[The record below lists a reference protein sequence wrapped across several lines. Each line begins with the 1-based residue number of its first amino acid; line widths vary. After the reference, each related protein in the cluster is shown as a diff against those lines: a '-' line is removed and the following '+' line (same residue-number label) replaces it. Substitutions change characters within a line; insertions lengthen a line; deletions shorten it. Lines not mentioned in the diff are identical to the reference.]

1 MTSRRFGGFAA
12 AADDRRRR
20 RGGAPQPHPIPST
33 PSSRAPKRAPR
44 RNKFLTAFRPD
55 RRMRAVLIAL
65 ACSLGAA
72 LVPVSLPKTRAVSMK
87 SSVTE
92 AGTSVLEDTEGLGAE
107 FEDAI
112 VDDEAW
118 DVEGSGDE
126 DLLAGFDLDGADVGD
141 IDSYGATPREIC
153 DGERAEYKAK
163 FPRHDNDCGSSEIQI
178 ALFTARIKH
187 ITQHV
192 VDNPKDHASRRGLLT
207 LVSKRRRLLNY
218 YHSRSPEKAVK
229 LAADL
234 GVRFRFKSALPDRAE
249 KYRQYTIAA
258 NKKKK

>member
-1 MTSRRFGGFAA
+1 MPLRLAILALPALALVPTI
-12 AADDRRRR
+12 
-20 RGGAPQPHPIPST
+20 APP
-33 PSSRAPKRAPR
+33 RAPR
-44 RNKFLTAFRPD
+44 
-55 RRMRAVLIAL
+55 
-65 ACSLGAA
+65 AA
-72 LVPVSLPKTRAVSMK
+72 QLF
-87 SSVTE
+87 SVVE
-92 AGTSVLEDTEGLGAE
+92 RGTSSLEDTEGLGAE

-192 VDNPKDHASRRGLLT
+192 IDNPKDHASRRGLLT

>member
-1 MTSRRFGGFAA
+1 
-12 AADDRRRR
+12 
-20 RGGAPQPHPIPST
+20 
-33 PSSRAPKRAPR
+33 
-44 RNKFLTAFRPD
+44 
-55 RRMRAVLIAL
+55 MRAVLIAL

-92 AGTSVLEDTEGLGAE
+92 AGTSVLEDTEGLGAK

-112 VDDEAW
+112 ADDEAW
-118 DVEGSGDE
+118 DAEGSGDE
-126 DLLAGFDLDGADVGD
+126 DLWRASTSTAPTSATSTPTARRRGDL
-141 IDSYGATPREIC
+141 RR
-153 DGERAEYKAK
+153 RAPSTRRSSA
-163 FPRHDNDCGSSEIQI
+163 HDNDCGSSEIQI